1 MPSGERAAG
10 RGRSMRLA
18 TDELTQRESLY
29 SLPTLLD
36 FTAGNGF
43 MGAQEDWKNA
53 VRAAVGWEYE

>member
-1 MPSGERAAG
+1 
-10 RGRSMRLA
+10 MRLA